1 MTFPPRWLQRILDR
15 IDALQKR
22 FKVSAFVIAIAKRHG
37 DDRGGQYASL
47 ITFYGLLSVFP
58 LLLLFITAASRI
70 LGPNSTATKNLIHSA
85 LGQFPVIGT
94 HLETN
99 IHALA
104 TGSTFALVASALFL
118 LWGALGIT
126 SALQGASNEAWRVPR
141 HREPNLWIRTGRGL
155 LLLGVIGVSVVF
167 TTVSASV
174 AASGWLVHF
183 SKLASP
189 GLIVLGILLNLGA
202 YLVALKILAPSARPW
217 REVLLG
223 AVLGG
228 LTWSLLQHVG
238 GYLLSHQLHRT
249 SEIYGFFAIVL
260 GLIFWLNNG
269 ARIFLYATETNV
281 VFATHDWPRGLYEP
295 SEAAKASLA
304 AEQAARQAT
313 EN

>member
-1 MTFPPRWLQRILDR
+1 MTFPPRWLRRILDG
-15 IDALQKR
+15 IDALQQR
-22 FKVSAFVIAIAKRHG
+22 FKFSAFLVAVAKRHG

-70 LGPNSTATKNLIHSA
+70 LGPNSKATQNLIHSA
-85 LGQFPVIGT
+85 LSQFPVIGG

-104 TGSTFALVASALFL
+104 NGSPFAVVASALFL

-141 HREPNLWIRTGRGL
+141 HREPDLWIRTGRGL
-155 LLLGVIGVSVVF
+155 LLLGVIAVSVVL
-167 TTVSASV
+167 TTVSASL

-189 GLIVLGILLNLGA
+189 GLILVGILLNFGA
-202 YLVALKILAPSARPW
+202 YFVALKILAPSTRSW
-217 REVLLG
+217 REVVLG
-223 AVLGG
+223 AVIGG
-228 LTWSLLQHVG
+228 LAWSLLQHLG

-260 GLIFWLNNG
+260 GLIFWLNIG
-269 ARIFLYATETNV
+269 ARIFLYATESNV
-281 VFATHDWPRGLYEP
+281 VWATRDWPRGLFEP

-304 AEQAARQAT
+304 AETAGLQVP